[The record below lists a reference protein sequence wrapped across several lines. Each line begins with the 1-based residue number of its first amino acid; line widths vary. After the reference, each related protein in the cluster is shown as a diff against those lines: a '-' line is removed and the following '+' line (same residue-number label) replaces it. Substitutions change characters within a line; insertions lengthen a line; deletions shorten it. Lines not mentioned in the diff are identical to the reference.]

1 MMNKRS
7 IAIISLVILMILAL
21 AGCQL
26 AQPDTGTAAG
36 EDRLIGVLVTTE
48 YLDLFDTEAYLN
60 DHLTIRSNG
69 EINIDGDRSKYQG
82 RLYAKLVKM
91 THTNDDAGEKF
102 ETKQYAFTDM
112 KGFSYFVTKIPST
125 EEHSNYTATS
135 SDDSFSD
142 GKTAINAG
150 ETNYSLSLEGT
161 LFVSALE
168 GERTYYF
175 NPVYQCDDGS
185 VYATTGSGLSSSADQ
200 GDGATMSQTM
210 ESKLTTTV
218 NGQTKEYNTSI
229 KITIQVMNP
238 PGKIV
243 VYQMDQNNAILART
257 EYAPGKLPKTI
268 ASDQNTEYILVE
280 THTAGPEG
288 KAQVSRTLFEKGKQ
302 SLDTFYCREDGV
314 CVKQWTQLDWAK

>member
-7 IAIISLVILMILAL
+7 ISIIGLTLLMIFTL

-26 AQPDTGTAAG
+26 AQADTGAAAG

-60 DHLTIRSNG
+60 DNLTINSNG

-82 RLYAKLVKM
+82 RLYAKLVKT
-91 THTNDDAGEKF
+91 THTNDETGEKF
-102 ETKQYAFTDM
+102 ETEQYAFTDV
-112 KGFSYFVTKIPST
+112 KGYSYFVTKIPST

-161 LFVSALE
+161 LFVSAQE

-175 NPVYQCDDGS
+175 NPVYQCDDGR
-185 VYATTGSGLSSSADQ
+185 VYATTGSGLSRS
-200 GDGATMSQTM
+200 GDEGEGASMAQTM
-210 ESKLTTTV
+210 ESKLTATE
-218 NGQTKEYNTSI
+218 NDQTIEYKTSI
-229 KITIQVMNP
+229 KITIQVINP
-238 PGKIV
+238 PSKIV
-243 VYQMDQNNAILART
+243 VYRMDQNNAIIARS
-257 EYAPGKLPKTI
+257 EYEPGKLPKAI
-268 ASDQNTEYILVE
+268 APERNAEYLLVE
-280 THTAGPEG
+280 THKTGPEG
-288 KAQVSRTLFEKGKQ
+288 KVQVSRTLFEKGKE